1 MKKFAAVLLAGGR
14 SSRMR
19 SNKAFIKC
27 EGLPLWRFQ
36 INKLAE
42 LNPDQLFLSIQGGAE
57 FSSGPWRFVH
67 DRSTELGPLGGLEA
81 ALRQTHSEFL
91 LTLAVDMPQMTV
103 TFLRELVEQ
112 SGSAGIVPF
121 LDGFYCGAAAV
132 YPVRILPLVEKILAD
147 KDRSFQRLIGEAIK
161 SGMLKAKEVP
171 ASQATLFANWN
182 SPEDCKGGVGATER
196 SRLRF

>member
-19 SNKAFIKC
+19 TNKAFIKYQ
-27 EGLPLWRFQ
+27 GIPMWRFQ
-36 INKLAE
+36 IDKLVKLDPE
-42 LNPDQLFLSIQGGAE
+42 QLFLSVQQGAE
-57 FSSGPWRFVH
+57 FPSGPWSFVH

-91 LTLAVDMPQMTV
+91 LTLAVDMPRMTV
-103 TFLRELVEQ
+103 NYLSDLLEQ
-112 SGSAGIVPF
+112 SGSAGTVPL

-132 YPVRILPLVEKILAD
+132 YPVRILPLVEEILVG
-147 KDRSFQRLIGEAIK
+147 KDRSFQRLIGEAVKI
-161 SGMLKAKEVP
+161 GMLKAKEIP

-182 SPEDCKGGVGATER
+182 SPEDCGGSVGVAER
-196 SRLRF
+196 FRLRF

>member
-19 SNKAFIKC
+19 NNKAFIEY

-42 LNPDQLFLSIQGGAE
+42 LHPDQLFLSIQGGAE
-57 FSSGPWRFVH
+57 FSLGPWRFVH
-67 DRSTELGPLGGLEA
+67 DRSAELGPLGGLEA
-81 ALRQTHSEFL
+81 ALRQTHSECL
-91 LTLAVDMPQMTV
+91 LTLAVDMPRMTV

-132 YPVRILPLVEKILAD
+132 YPVRILPLVEEILAD

-161 SGMLKAKEVP
+161 SGMLKTKEIS